1 MKKIYEIIAIL
12 FVMAFMANE
21 IIAQENNAVYIVVNA
36 EKTTTDEDI
45 AKRSADVI
53 RGTYYNQ
60 ETYRD
65 TIQTFRLYVKSHE
78 LQVITLWHYWKFKP
92 SNLKSLRPNDQH
104 EVYYK
109 DSTFLNTV
117 NTFYW
122 EDFDGFESY
131 EVRHVLHD
139 AIWDRELNGRR
150 RIYLVDLNEK
160 HPDGKIKLYEVQIA
174 GGFEVT
180 TMGLDEEAAAEW
192 QNRFQKI
199 KDKVREKQHKR
210 RAARNILA

>member
-1 MKKIYEIIAIL
+1 MKRIYKIIAIL
-12 FVMAFMANE
+12 VMAFVVNKAT
-21 IIAQENNAVYIVVNA
+21 AQESNAVFIVVNA
-36 EKTTTDEDI
+36 EKVYTDEDI
-45 AKRSADVI
+45 ARRTADVI
-53 RGTYYNQ
+53 RGTYYRP
-60 ETYRD
+60 ETYKD
-65 TIQTFRLYVKSHE
+65 TVQTFQLFVKGHK
-78 LQVITLWHYWKFKP
+78 LPVIRLWHYWQLKQG
-92 SNLKSLRPNDQH
+92 NMKSLRPNDQH

-192 QNRFQKI
+192 QNRFKKI
-199 KDKVREKQHKR
+199 KERVREKQQQR
-210 RAARNILA
+210 REKGY